1 MIPLLWL
8 GLLQI
13 EFEVAPASFRISDS
27 LAQVVVYY
35 SIPYNQLSYELR
47 GDSLLA
53 RFGLEV
59 KVDGPSGEVLL
70 ADRLERQATIPS
82 FREAEQRDLK
92 LLDGFNFLARP
103 GRYRLR
109 LALNTGDERAERVAE
124 LSVPPFSEAPVLSD
138 LLLCSAI
145 GADTGS
151 SVFTRF
157 GRRLTPNPGAKFGR
171 AYGLIYVYTEV
182 YNLSPDS
189 GTYELDYLIQDDSGR
204 AVKRFPE
211 EVRVKPGANLS
222 QAFSLSARGL
232 KPGRYRLRVEVRD
245 HSTGESAAQERD
257 FQIEGLERV
266 TSPSP
271 EPEYY
276 RAIEQV
282 TTPAEWRLYQ
292 GLSEEGKEE
301 FLRRFW
307 QSHDYWGFEAR
318 ARYAD
323 ENFGFGGTP
332 GRRTDRGRIYIRYGP
347 PSQVERY
354 PVEGGLKPQEHW
366 FYYSEG
372 YRFIFVDLFG
382 AGNYELIYSNLPAEP
397 KDPNWRRYVDP
408 SLLLELE

>member
-8 GLLQI
+8 SLLQV
-13 EFEVAPASFRISDS
+13 EFDVEPASFRVSDS

-35 SIPYNQLSYELR
+35 SIPYNQLSYEVR

-53 RFGLEV
+53 GFGLEIEV
-59 KVDGPSGEVLL
+59 GGPAGEVLL
-70 ADRLERQATIPS
+70 TDRLERRAVIPS
-82 FREAEQRDLK
+82 LQEAQRRDLK
-92 LLDGFNFLARP
+92 LLDGFDFLARP

-109 LALNTGDERAERVAE
+109 LVLHTGDERGEQVAE
-124 LSVPPFSEAPVLSD
+124 LSVPPFSGAPLLSD

-145 GADTGS
+145 GPDTAR

-171 AYGLIYVYTEV
+171 AYDLIYVYTEV
-182 YNLSPDS
+182 YNLLPDS
-189 GTYELDYLIQDDSGR
+189 GFYELDYTIEDDLGR
-204 AVKRFPE
+204 VVRRFPE

-222 QAFSLSARGL
+222 KAFGLSARGL
-232 KPGRYRLRVEVRD
+232 KPGRYRLKVEVRD
-245 HSTGESAAQERD
+245 RSTGGSVIQERD
-257 FQIEGLERV
+257 FHIEALERAPA
-266 TSPSP
+266 PSP

-276 RAIEQV
+276 RAIELIA
-282 TTPAEWRLYQ
+282 TPAEWRLYQ
-292 GLSEEGKEE
+292 SLSEEGKEE

-307 QSHDYWGFEAR
+307 QSRDYREFEAR

-332 GRRTDRGRIYIRYGP
+332 GRVTDRGRIYIRYGP

-354 PVEGGLKPQEHW
+354 PVEGGMKPQEHW

-382 AGNYELIYSNLPAEP
+382 TGDYELIYSNLPAEP
-397 KDPNWRRYVDP
+397 KDPNWRRYVHP
-408 SLLLELE
+408 SLLPELE